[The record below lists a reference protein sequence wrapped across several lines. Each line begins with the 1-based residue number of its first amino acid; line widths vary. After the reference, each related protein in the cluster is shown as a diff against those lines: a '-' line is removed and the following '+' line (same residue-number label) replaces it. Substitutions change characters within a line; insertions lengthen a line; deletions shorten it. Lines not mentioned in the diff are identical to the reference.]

1 MHIMSGEVLYYAF
14 LSGVTEVRK
23 QKNMLNK
30 TNVFPVPDG
39 DTGTNLVSTMNTII
53 EEMKIQI
60 SIKETVKSM
69 ANAAL
74 TGARGNSGIIFAQ
87 FINGISEEIRD
98 IEILNIQNFAEII
111 KRAVPY
117 TYRAISNPIEGTM
130 ITVIREWAEA
140 VYKLKDDVKN
150 FDEIIT
156 RTLEDAKRALAN
168 TSNLLEV
175 LKKSSVVDSGANG
188 FVIFL
193 EGVASFLRYKNVIK
207 LGQISLEESVEE
219 ELHSFT
225 GDIPYRYC
233 TEALIS
239 NDNMDSN
246 ELRKAIEH
254 LGDSII
260 IAGNSEKIR
269 VHIHTNKPDELFYIL
284 KEWGEIL
291 QQKVDDMVR
300 QYDAVNNRLNKTA
313 ILTDSIADLPQ
324 ELIDKYQIHMIPL
337 NLIINGS
344 SYLDKL
350 TIKPDRFYSM
360 LDSLADYPTSS
371 QPAFKSLERVFSF
384 LTSHYESIIAIT
396 VSKEMSG
403 TFNVFKS
410 AAERFIREGKKISII
425 NSNLNSGAEG
435 LLVLRAARELEKG
448 KSYEEVVDII
458 KMSIKKTKIYVSV
471 NTLKYMVRGGRV
483 SPLKGIAGTLLNLK
497 PIISIDEGGRGVASG
512 KAFSTGQN
520 IRKIIGIVR
529 KAREEDKITSYC
541 IVHAN
546 AEFRAQELGRK
557 LTEVL
562 GQEPEY
568 ITEISSV
575 VGLNAG
581 IGAIAVSYTGD

>member
-291 QQKVDDMVR
+291 QQKVDDMVM